1 MILSTIRADR
11 AAVAECISH
20 DRLRHSQPLS
30 KKLVAIVL
38 HRTLRPPA
46 SYAER
51 TSRDPYRC
59 RNSGE
64 ASSYGDSVVEAVI
77 GDIIILWSPVENQS
91 SSRTCF
97 DTHGISLHSGCCV
110 ESHVVISGL

>member
-1 MILSTIRADR
+1 
-11 AAVAECISH
+11 VAECISH

-46 SYAER
+46 YDAER

-64 ASSYGDSVVEAVI
+64 ASSYGDSVVEAAL
-77 GDIIILWSPVENQS
+77 GNIIILWSRVDDGS
-91 SSRTCF
+91 SFRECL
-97 DTHGISLHSGCCV
+97 DTYEISLHSGCRV
-110 ESHVVISGL
+110 ESRTVISGL